1 MKMEKNIFQKIGD
14 RMQEKR
20 KKRKQ
25 FVDRYWKLPASERM
39 HYDQKLKDVKENTRI
54 TFFALTIAGI
64 KAIVFTGLLFGVLS
78 IFVSPEM
85 FEAGK
90 IFILLLLTLL
100 PVFVILDLILML
112 VFASKIEKKRIQL
125 AKRFKLIK

>member
-64 KAIVFTGLLFGVLS
+64 KAIVFAGLLFGVLS

>member
-1 MKMEKNIFQKIGD
+1 MEKNIFQKIGD

-39 HYDQKLKDVKENTRI
+39 HYDQKSKELHDNHKG
-54 TFFALTIAGI
+54 FFFLLTIAGI
-64 KAIVFTGLLFGVLS
+64 KAIVFAGLLFGVLS

-112 VFASKIEKKRIQL
+112 VFASKLEKKRIQL